1 MWNNRIK
8 DLYYDTN
15 ATTTLEIEGADYEV
29 TYNQELNQFEVIT
42 MQLILDRY
50 PEEEKMDIELLFDIA
65 ENMLQEQHES
75 NFDYGHEFE

>member
-15 ATTTLEIEGADYEV
+15 ATTTLEIEGATYEV

-42 MQLILDRY
+42 MQLILDKY

-65 ENMLQEQHES
+65 EDMLQEQHER
-75 NFDYGHEFE
+75 NFDYGNEFK